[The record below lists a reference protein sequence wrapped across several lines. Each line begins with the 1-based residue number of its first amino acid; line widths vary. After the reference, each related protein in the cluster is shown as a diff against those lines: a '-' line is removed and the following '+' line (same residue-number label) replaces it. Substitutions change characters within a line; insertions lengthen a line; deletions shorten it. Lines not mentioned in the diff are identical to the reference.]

1 MLWMICMDQGQKL
14 LNNWQLKALPEAGS
28 HGSEPDDEEEE
39 NEEEEKDAGDGI
51 DDRGSRGVGDWLG
64 GKIEDKDNWWRRWQ
78 W

>member
-1 MLWMICMDQGQKL
+1 MLRMICLDKGQKL
-14 LNNWQLKALPEAGS
+14 LNNWSLKALPEAGS

-51 DDRGSRGVGDWLG
+51 DDCGSRGVGDWLG
-64 GKIEDKDNWWRRWQ
+64 GKNEDKDNWWRRGQ

>member
-51 DDRGSRGVGDWLG
+51 DDRGSRGVGDWLR
-64 GKIEDKDNWWRRWQ
+64 GKNEDKDNWWRRWQ